1 MVAVLGPSGCGKTTL
16 LRLVAGL
23 EDPTSD
29 RILFD
34 DRDVTWLH
42 IQGANHSTDTG
53 ARRNP
58 HHHTDRTAHHNPDHA
73 HHTHADNHDSAYD
86 NPNNP
91 NANNPPDADTNPNDH
106 PHAHHTHS
114 NPDAQPHWRCVY
126 FYTGGRRADCV
137 EFCGRRG
144 ACGALWATC

>member
-58 HHHTDRTAHHNPDHA
+58 HHHTDRTAHHNPDH
-73 HHTHADNHDSAYD
+73 THPDGYAYS

-91 NANNPPDADTNPNDH
+91 N
-106 PHAHHTHS
+106 AHHTHS
-114 NPDAQPHWRCVY
+114 NPDDQPHWRCVY